1 MVRKKEAKTM
11 KCEPKLRPRIFWEA
25 ENEANIYETKNEASK
40 TEYCTS
46 LNSPKIYVKTIW
58 ITNSVN

>member
-1 MVRKKEAKTM
+1 M